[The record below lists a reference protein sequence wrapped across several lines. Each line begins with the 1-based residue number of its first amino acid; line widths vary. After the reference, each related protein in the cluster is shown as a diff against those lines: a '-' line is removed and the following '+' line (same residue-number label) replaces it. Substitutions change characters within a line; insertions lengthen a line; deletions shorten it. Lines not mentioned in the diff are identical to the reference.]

1 MNNLQTLDGKRLFLT
16 GGTGFLGKNLLR
28 LLEQAHSTLQITL
41 LSRDPERFDRAYPH
55 FRKHLNLTF
64 LKGDIRTFP
73 FPDGNFDFILHGAT
87 DADAVMIRE
96 QPEEMYSV
104 IVDGTRHLLDFSEKS
119 TSPRLLYLSSGAVY
133 GPQDQGVPF
142 VSETC
147 PPLPETCYGKGKRDA
162 EELCLNSGITCCI
175 ARCFTLSGPDLPLDR
190 HYALGNFVADAA
202 AKRPIVVKGDGRT
215 VRSYLDSRDLAGWLF
230 HFLQNAPPGTIC
242 NAGSDIPITIREL
255 AERVRTLSGADL
267 PILVQKSW
275 DGRPSPRY
283 VPDLTRAKAF
293 GLKQRISLDSSICDM
308 LAEAVR
314 PIH

>member
-104 IVDGTRHLLDFSEKS
+104 IVDGTRHLLDFAEKS
-119 TSPRLLYLSSGAVY
+119 TSPRLLYLSSGSVY

-175 ARCFTLSGPDLPLDR
+175 ARCFTFSGPDLPLDR
-190 HYALGNFVADAA
+190 HYALGNFLADAA

-215 VRSYLDSRDLAGWLF
+215 VRIDIRIAGIS
-230 HFLQNAPPGTIC
+230 P
-242 NAGSDIPITIREL
+242 AGSSTFCKTRRRERSATRDPISRSPSGSWRRGSGPSP
-255 AERVRTLSGADL
+255 ARTFPSLYRKAGTDVLLRATSRIS
-267 PILVQKSW
+267 PEP
-275 DGRPSPRY
+275 RPS
-283 VPDLTRAKAF
+283 
-293 GLKQRISLDSSICDM
+293 G
-308 LAEAVR
+308 
-314 PIH
+314 